1 MKALAA
7 LPPLRP
13 PPDIS
18 LRLPE
23 GPRAAEETTLQ
34 PRLDRAGPLTV
45 DAFDDVATPTWQQ
58 QAPAAAATTAT
69 AAAATLSVDP
79 EASAAHAPFYED
91 GVGEAVA
98 AGRSHG
104 LLRLMELGHSAADA
118 DADGQ
123 PPLHVAARH
132 GRAEC
137 AKILIANGAQVSA
150 RTRDGLQETALHVAA
165 RCGHPAVALLLTQH
179 GGRLQERDAR
189 GDSALHA
196 AVAARQ
202 AAVLTALL
210 NSTLNASGLG
220 RAGALHCRNALGESA
235 LGLAARLGGRDCAAA
250 LLEAKAHVDGDG
262 ARGGRKPLHA
272 ALLGGQLQ
280 AATFLLEQGARLH
293 ADAAATGVAAEAT
306 EAEVLGRRGGGGEG
320 GEGGE
325 GEPHALHVAVASVVP
340 VAAVPL
346 LLGARADPTRPDA
359 RGRTALHAAVLSA
372 NGGAAEALLGGSG
385 AEAARRLWLSPDAAG
400 ELPLQLAL
408 RLRRAAVLRSLLA
421 AARGANLP
429 LPLLEYKT
437 RGVRGGSSV
446 MVGYAASPLALAVSL
461 DAAEE
466 TQLLLEAKADPLQAL
481 DSPAHAAGAAGGPY
495 LGFGGGGGGGGEG
508 GGGGAGGLPSALL
521 LATAAQ
527 HLLSLRQM
535 LLVLPT
541 HPPRGAYA
549 DGNVFAD
556 GATPPPPG
564 AVPAALAAA
573 LRAAAVAGAP
583 RSARFLA
590 QHSAAAC
597 GWLGEDCGTTAL
609 HLASQPP
616 TPPAAACSTEAR
628 LGCLQAML
636 RAGADAAALD
646 ARGET
651 ALHALA
657 RTEAAAAAA
666 GGGVA
671 AALLGAAPQLLQRR
685 GPDGDTPLLTAVR
698 CGARG
703 AAGALVALG
712 AQPAEHDAGG
722 EGAWHLAA
730 RADDAEMIDALLGP
744 EMSSQGTASTRA
756 HALSVDLRSA
766 AGDSPLMTA
775 AAAGAARALR
785 ALLRCGAAPDATRA
799 ADGWTALHVAAAA
812 GHGGECARTLLE
824 AGARLV
830 PDDMGRLPDECAAT
844 LGAPP
849 PNRDA
854 PQKSKP

>member
-23 GPRAAEETTLQ
+23 GPRAAEETSLQ
-34 PRLDRAGPLTV
+34 PRLDPAGPLKI

-58 QAPAAAATTAT
+58 QAPVAVATTAT

-79 EASAAHAPFYED
+79 EASAAHTPFYED

-132 GRAEC
+132 GRVEC
-137 AKILIANGAQVSA
+137 AKILIANGARVNA
-150 RTRDGLQETALHVAA
+150 RTRDGLQETSLHVAA

-210 NSTLNASGLG
+210 SSTLNASGLG

-235 LGLAARLGGRDCAAA
+235 LGLAARLGGRDCAGA
-250 LLEAKAHVDGDG
+250 LLGAKAHVDGDG

-280 AATFLLEQGARLH
+280 AVTFLLEQGARLH
-293 ADAAATGVAAEAT
+293 ADATATGVAVEAT
-306 EAEVLGRRGGGGEG
+306 EAEVLGRRGGDGKGGEG

-346 LLGARADPTRPDA
+346 LLSARADPTRPDA

-408 RLRRAAVLRSLLA
+408 RLRRATVLRSLLA

-446 MVGYAASPLALAVSL
+446 LLGYAASPLALAVSL

-481 DSPAHAAGAAGGPY
+481 DSPAHAAGAAGGAY
-495 LGFGGGGGGGGEG
+495 LGFGGDGGGGGDSDVGGGGDGGGGGGGG
-508 GGGGAGGLPSALL
+508 AGVLPSALL

-541 HPPRGAYA
+541 HPPHGAYA

-556 GATPPPPG
+556 SATPPPQG

-657 RTEAAAAAA
+657 RTEVAAAAAA
-666 GGGVA
+666 
-671 AALLGAAPQLLQRR
+671 
-685 GPDGDTPLLTAVR
+685 
-698 CGARG
+698 AR
-703 AAGALVALG
+703 
-712 AQPAEHDAGG
+712 P
-722 EGAWHLAA
+722 
-730 RADDAEMIDALLGP
+730 
-744 EMSSQGTASTRA
+744 
-756 HALSVDLRSA
+756 
-766 AGDSPLMTA
+766 
-775 AAAGAARALR
+775 
-785 ALLRCGAAPDATRA
+785 
-799 ADGWTALHVAAAA
+799 
-812 GHGGECARTLLE
+812 
-824 AGARLV
+824 
-830 PDDMGRLPDECAAT
+830 
-844 LGAPP
+844 
-849 PNRDA
+849 
-854 PQKSKP
+854 

>member
-1 MKALAA
+1 M
-7 LPPLRP
+7 
-13 PPDIS
+13 
-18 LRLPE
+18 
-23 GPRAAEETTLQ
+23 
-34 PRLDRAGPLTV
+34 
-45 DAFDDVATPTWQQ
+45 
-58 QAPAAAATTAT
+58 
-69 AAAATLSVDP
+69 
-79 EASAAHAPFYED
+79 PFYED

-137 AKILIANGAQVSA
+137 SKILIANGAQVSA
-150 RTRDGLQETALHVAA
+150 RSRDGLQETALHVAA
-165 RCGHPAVALLLTQH
+165 RCGHAAVALLLAQH

-202 AAVLTALL
+202 AAVLTVLL
-210 NSTLNASGLG
+210 SSTLNASGLG
-220 RAGALHCRNALGESA
+220 RTGALQCRNALGESS

-250 LLEAKAHVDGDG
+250 LLGAKAHVDGDG
-262 ARGGRKPLHA
+262 ARGGRRPLHA

-293 ADAAATGVAAEAT
+293 ADAAATGMVAEAT
-306 EAEVLGRRGGGGEG
+306 ETGVLGRRGGGGEG
-320 GEGGE
+320 GDGGE

-346 LLGARADPTRPDA
+346 LLSARADPTRPDA

-385 AEAARRLWLSPDAAG
+385 TEAARRLWLSPDAAG

-481 DSPAHAAGAAGGPY
+481 DSPAHAAGAAGGAY
-495 LGFGGGGGGGGEG
+495 LGFGGGGGDSDGGGGGGG
-508 GGGGAGGLPSALL
+508 GGGGAGVLPSALL

-564 AVPAALAAA
+564 AIPAALAAA

-590 QHSAAAC
+590 QHSGAAC

-666 GGGVA
+666 AAGVA
-671 AALLGAAPQLLQRR
+671 AALLGAAPQLLLRR

-744 EMSSQGTASTRA
+744 EMPSQGAASTRA

-775 AAAGAARALR
+775 AAAGAARAMR

-799 ADGWTALHVAAAA
+799 ADGWTALHFAAAA
-812 GHGGECARTLLE
+812 GRGDECARALLE
-824 AGARLV
+824 AGAKPV
-830 PDDMGRLPDECAAT
+830 PDEMGRLPDECAIT